1 MSSRAKNSW
10 LVVPRPNPHA
20 DTRMFCLPYAGGG
33 ASIFRQWP
41 EALAENI
48 ELVAIQLPGREER
61 YSEPCIDRLDQMVD
75 ACVKAI
81 IPVLDKPYVLFGHSM
96 GARIAYEIAK
106 RLPHYDSEPLA
117 LIVSGAR
124 APHIPSTN
132 PVYHLADELL
142 IEEIRKKNGTPD
154 EILRDRELMQL
165 LLPRLRADYMLADT
179 APLESGDIK
188 LNHDIVA
195 LGGLSDPDVET
206 EKLSGWAGY
215 TAKDFTMHMFEGDHF
230 FIQSSQRLVLPIIDF
245 NLASAIGTRRAGKVN
260 VSGSRAEAEYG
271 S

>member
-1 MSSRAKNSW
+1 MRSLAKNPW
-10 LVVPRPNPHA
+10 LVTPRPNPRA
-20 DTRMFCLPYAGGG
+20 SVRMFCLPYAGGG

-41 EALAENI
+41 EALSENI
-48 ELVAIQLPGREER
+48 ELVALQLPGREER
-61 YSEPCIDRLDQMVD
+61 FSEPCFDRLDPMVD
-75 ACVKAI
+75 ACMKAI
-81 IPVLDKPYVLFGHSM
+81 IPALDKPCVLFGHSM

-106 RLPHYDSEPLA
+106 RLPQYEKEPLG

-154 EILRDRELMQL
+154 EILQDRELMQL
-165 LLPRLRADYMLADT
+165 LLPRLRADYTLADT
-179 APLESGDIK
+179 APLASGDVK
-188 LNHDIVA
+188 LKHNIVA

-215 TAKDFTMHMFEGDHF
+215 TTADFTMHLFAGDHF
-230 FIQSSQRLVLPIIDF
+230 FIHSAQRLVLPFINF
-245 NLASAIGTRRAGKVN
+245 VLASLSGNNRVGKADL
-260 VSGSRAEAEYG
+260 SGSSQGAA
-271 S
+271 